1 MATGIPSSDHC
12 AQQAL
17 RLVRDSMDSDRLD
30 QDGRQLYASQ
40 AQVWA
45 TLALALKGREQ

>member
-1 MATGIPSSDHC
+1 MATGIPSSDYC
-12 AQQAL
+12 AEQAV
-17 RLVRDSMDSDRLD
+17 RLVKDSMDGEYFELEAR
-30 QDGRQLYASQ
+30 AVAAAQ